1 MNKALIGKIVNG
13 LLVVTVL
20 WVLANRLPGVIEN
33 FKKQNQPAPSF
44 VVPLLGGSL
53 FESQKAGKPLVIVF
67 WATWCGPCEV
77 ELSRVQK
84 LVDDKVIP
92 ADSVL
97 AVSSLED
104 RDLVQSTVNQRKYS
118 FLVGVDISGQVAGQY
133 GVRATPTTALLDK
146 NHQLTWITTGLSP
159 LLEVKIRGLFK

>member
-13 LLVVTVL
+13 LLVVAVL
-20 WVLANRLPGVIEN
+20 WVLANRLPGIIEN

-44 VVPLLGGSL
+44 AVPLLDGSL

-104 RDLVQSTVNQRKYS
+104 RDLVQSTVNLRKYS
-118 FLVGVDISGQVAGQY
+118 FLVGVDISGHIAGQY
-133 GVRATPTTALLDK
+133 GVRATPTTALLDQ

>member
-1 MNKALIGKIVNG
+1 MNKALVGKIVNG
-13 LLVVTVL
+13 LLVVAVL
-20 WVLANRLPGVIEN
+20 WVLANRLPGIIEN

-44 VVPLLGGSL
+44 AVPLLDGTL
-53 FESQKAGKPLVIVF
+53 FESKKAGKPLVVVF

-84 LVDDKVIP
+84 LVEEKVIP

-97 AVSSLED
+97 AISSLED
-104 RDLVQSTVNQRKYS
+104 RQLVQATVSQRKYS
-118 FLVGVDISGQVAGQY
+118 FLVGLDISGQIAGEF

-146 NHQLTWITTGLSP
+146 DHQLTWITTGLSP
-159 LLEVKIRGLFK
+159 LLELKIRGLFK